1 MAATLAELYKIRFD
15 RDNLQNRV
23 AAAILKQA
31 WPIITEDPATA
42 NHPNRVVWAR
52 HIIETDLTESAYR
65 AMGWVA
71 KSNQIQNN
79 GAQAT
84 DNQVETAVSEAL
96 PNLIPAAIPVRP
108 DFSTASAAQV
118 EYVVALEHALGIG

>member
-15 RDNLQNRV
+15 KDNLQNRV
-23 AAAILKQA
+23 AAAMLKQA

-42 NHPNRVVWAR
+42 NHPNRRAWAE
-52 HIIETDLTESAYR
+52 HIIETDLTQAAYE

-79 GAQAT
+79 GAAAT
-84 DNQVETAVSEAL
+84 DNQIETAVSEAL
-96 PNLIPAAIPVRP
+96 PNLIPAAIPPRP
-108 DFSTASAAQV
+108 DLTDAPADILA
-118 EYVVALEHALGIG
+118 YILALEAALGI